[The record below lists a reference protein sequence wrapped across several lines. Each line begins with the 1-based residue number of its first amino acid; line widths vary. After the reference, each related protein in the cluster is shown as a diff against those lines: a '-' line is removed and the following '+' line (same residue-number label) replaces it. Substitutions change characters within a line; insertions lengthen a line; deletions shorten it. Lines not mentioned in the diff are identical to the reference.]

1 MRQVSEM
8 NKGVQ
13 ILLQRMESHPHEF
26 VPDLH
31 SEYPHKWRML
41 LRKVDNRVNHIKT
54 KGVERKL
61 EPGIYTPDL
70 SFLQDDEIQALHAKV
85 QSIRGDLFTKEVMN
99 TLLVAED
106 TLRDAE
112 LSFSLEEL
120 NSERQ
125 KTVQLMQKI
134 YAERAQEIAQEQECT
149 NKYFEELKKKAVRR

>member
-1 MRQVSEM
+1 MRPISEM

-13 ILLQRMESHPHEF
+13 ILLQRMESHPQEF

-31 SEYPHKWRML
+31 SNYPQKWRML
-41 LRKVDNRVNHIKT
+41 LTKVDNRINHIKT

-61 EPGIYTPDL
+61 DSTGIYTPDL

-106 TLRDAE
+106 DMQSE
-112 LSFSLEEL
+112 LSFSSSQALSGSTKNPFSNTANL
-120 NSERQ
+120 TY
-125 KTVQLMQKI
+125 TVSI
-134 YAERAQEIAQEQECT
+134 
-149 NKYFEELKKKAVRR
+149 

>member
-13 ILLQRMESHPHEF
+13 ILLQRMESHPQEF

-31 SEYPHKWRML
+31 SNYPHKWRML
-41 LRKVDNRVNHIKT
+41 LTKVDNRINHIKT
-54 KGVERKL
+54 KGVDRKL

-106 TLRDAE
+106 IGQQE
-112 LSFSLEEL
+112 LSFSSPQGL
-120 NSERQ
+120 NES
-125 KTVQLMQKI
+125 QKI
-134 YAERAQEIAQEQECT
+134 ELMKLEIERIKAEARQTNAIARA
-149 NKYFEELKKKAVRR
+149 FGR